1 MDDVIF
7 KDPQKIE
14 MDELQ
19 DFILRCGDVGIMW
32 EDNVQECSIL
42 PPLFLEL
49 HFASLVDERYGTVV
63 PEKWYGYTEHE
74 IKGKKVRCVRLYY
87 LKEHPEQFPE
97 LKDFLKLKTR
107 TEYELERLK
116 GPAIIMEQLIGSGGV
131 WSFDTAEEAIADF
144 EEQEQQ
150 LRMMEE
156 YSVEKSGNTLTVSE
170 YYYYSDCYMWKF
182 KLTLAI

>member
-1 MDDVIF
+1 MDDAIF
-7 KDPQKIE
+7 KNPQNIK

-19 DFILRCGDVGIMW
+19 RFILASGDIGIMW
-32 EDNVQECSIL
+32 AGKQEFSIL
-42 PPLFLEL
+42 PSLFLEN
-49 HFASLVDERYGTVV
+49 HYASLVRERYGTEV
-63 PEKWYGYTEHE
+63 PDRWYGYAENE
-74 IKGKKVRCVRLYY
+74 IDGLLVRCVRFFY
-87 LKEHPEQFPE
+87 LKEHPGQFPGLE
-97 LKDFLKLKTR
+97 DFLKLKTR
-107 TEYELERLK
+107 TEYELDRLK

-156 YSVEKSGNTLTVSE
+156 YSVERSGNTLTVSE